1 MSVTLPS
8 VADAYRHCEPLTREQ
23 AGDFYYGIRLLP
35 GPKRRAMCAVYAFAR
50 LIDDIGDGQEPA
62 QRKLELLAD
71 ARAQLEVEDGSPMRI
86 ALADAERRF
95 TLPREA
101 LTDLIDGVEM
111 DVRGTEYEIFDE
123 LVVYCRRVAGSIG
136 RLCVAIFGATDL
148 ATAAPLADD
157 LGVAMQLTN
166 ILRDV
171 REDLDRGR
179 VYLPAEDL
187 RRFGCEDLEAAPSPQ
202 FASLMTFE
210 AGRARDW
217 FDRGLALVDLIDAR
231 SASCVCAMTG
241 IYRRILD
248 RIDQSPE
255 TVLDHRLSLAAWEK
269 TWVALRSLAGAAR

>member
-8 VADAYRHCEPLTREQ
+8 VADAYRHCEALTREQ
-23 AGDFYYGIRLLP
+23 AGNFYYGIRLLP
-35 GPKRRAMCAVYAFAR
+35 GPKRRAMCAVYAFAW

-136 RLCVAIFGATDL
+136 RLCVAIFGATDI

-157 LGVAMQLTN
+157 LGGAVQRRN
-166 ILRDV
+166 SLRAA
-171 REDLDRGR
+171 REGAGRGR
-179 VYLPAEDL
+179 VHRPAAEVH
-187 RRFGCEDLEAAPSPQ
+187 
-202 FASLMTFE
+202 
-210 AGRARDW
+210 
-217 FDRGLALVDLIDAR
+217 AL
-231 SASCVCAMTG
+231 G
-241 IYRRILD
+241 
-248 RIDQSPE
+248 
-255 TVLDHRLSLAAWEK
+255 
-269 TWVALRSLAGAAR
+269 

>member
-1 MSVTLPS
+1 MSVTVQS
-8 VADAYRHCEPLTREQ
+8 IADAYRHCEALTREQ
-23 AGDFYYGIRLLP
+23 AANFYYGIRLLP

-50 LIDDIGDGQEPA
+50 LIDDIGDGDEPPE
-62 QRKLELLAD
+62 RKLELLSD
-71 ARAQLEVEDGSPMRI
+71 ARAQLELEDGSPMRI

-95 TLPREA
+95 ALPRDA

-111 DVRGTEYEIFDE
+111 DVRGTHYETFDE
-123 LVVYCRRVAGSIG
+123 LVIYCRRVAGSIG
-136 RLCVAIFGATDL
+136 RLCLAIFGSSDMTVAS
-148 ATAAPLADD
+148 PLADD

-187 RRFGCEDLEAAPSPQ
+187 RQFGCEDLDAADPAG
-202 FASLMTFE
+202 FAALMAFE
-210 AGRARDW
+210 AQRARRW
-217 FDRGLALVDLIDAR
+217 FDRGLALVDLIDTR

-241 IYRRILD
+241 IYRRILE
-248 RIDQSPE
+248 RIDESPG
-255 TVLDHRLSLAAWEK
+255 TVLDHRLSLATWEK